1 MSGVAAALRVRVWIP
16 SRAALAAAGCAAGA
30 SALLTSGSGV
40 AHASAAPGSG
50 GLGALKGQS
59 EPPLVS
65 GKPRTPTA
73 ANPFVTTVWA
83 YASEEDRS
91 ASISTE
97 KCEHASC
104 Q

>member
-1 MSGVAAALRVRVWIP
+1 MSGVAAALRVRVWMP
-16 SRAALAAAGCAAGA
+16 SRAALAAAGCAAGV
-30 SALLTSGSGV
+30 SALFTNGGV

-50 GLGALKGQS
+50 GLGAPKGQS